1 MSGKRFAEGP
11 GEVILQG
18 LHFAVRSNVFE
29 VWLGGFTGVQFHK
42 AIGDFLD
49 AYVLALIIA

>member
-29 VWLGGFTGVQFHK
+29 VWLGGFTGVQFHE

-49 AYVLALIIA
+49 AYVVALIVA